1 MSESIADIRARI
13 DAFDSGLL
21 RLLAERMRVVE
32 QLKPLKKGDVED
44 ATREN
49 EVRERWV
56 NEATKLGLSPE
67 FATAMLA
74 IIFAES
80 KRVQRS

>member
-13 DAFDSGLL
+13 DTFDAGIL
-21 RLLAERMRVVE
+21 RLLAERMRIVE

-44 ATREN
+44 SVREN
-49 EVRERWV
+49 DVRERWV

-80 KRVQRS
+80 KRIQRS